1 MICHFECPNLRQAN
15 KLWTLNVP
23 VADIWIL
30 TVLNC
35 LSDFCGLLCL
45 LTRKMLNKKSVD
57 KSFTEVHNLKSL
69 LKGIHQNRSKP

>member
-1 MICHFECPNLRQAN
+1 MSQFTSGKQIMDIECSC
-15 KLWTLNVP
+15 

>member
-1 MICHFECPNLRQAN
+1 MSGKQMMNIECSC
-15 KLWTLNVP
+15 

-35 LSDFCGLLCL
+35 FSDFCGFLCL
-45 LTRKMLNKKSVD
+45 LTGKMLNEKTMD

-69 LKGIHQNRSKP
+69 LKGIHQNRAKI

>member
-1 MICHFECPNLRQAN
+1 MSQFMSGKQMMNMKCSC
-15 KLWTLNVP
+15 

-45 LTRKMLNKKSVD
+45 LTRKMLNEKSVD
-57 KSFTEVHNLKSL
+57 ESFTEVHNLKSL
-69 LKGIHQNRSKP
+69 LKGIRQNRAKT